1 MTAVAVRPDPPTTV
15 RTVRRRGLLGPGSAL
30 LGAVVGL
37 LVLGPPLVMVVG
49 LGSGFADAFAGAL
62 ALPGLAEML
71 VNTVIALVAGTG
83 CAVVVGCLFAWL
95 DERTDAHLGWVSRI
109 LPVVPLLVPPI
120 AGAIGWALLASPNA
134 GFLNGAIRGVAGLVG
149 VEITSGPLDVF
160 SWPGLV
166 FVYTLYLVPHVYLT
180 VAAALRNLDPALEEA
195 ARVGGASPGRVLRTV
210 TLPAVR
216 PAIVGGA
223 LLAGVFGLALYSVPV
238 ILGTQARIEVLAV
251 TVVRLLTAE
260 FPPRTD
266 VAIVLGLVLFVAV
279 VGLYLVQVA
288 VLRRARFATISGRA
302 GRGARLRLGRWR
314 TPARALLLGYLLVTA
329 VLPFLGLLV
338 VSLQPFWSADVR
350 LSALDLD
357 AFGEVLVERALTRDA
372 LVNSVLLGL
381 VGATVAILATAVLAY
396 AARTWLRPGPRA
408 LAGGITKLPGTMSH
422 IVVALAF
429 VAALAGPPVGLAGT
443 VLLLFLAYVVL
454 YLPQASVSAESAL
467 AQVGQ
472 PLAEASRVCGAPP
485 GRTFRRVV
493 LPLMTPGLAA
503 GWALVFVLVSG
514 DITASVMLAGTR
526 NPVVGS
532 VTLDL
537 WTNGTYPQLAAL
549 SVVVTAVSAA
559 VVLTSM
565 RLTRG
570 RDADRIRR

>member
-1 MTAVAVRPDPPTTV
+1 MTAVVA
-15 RTVRRRGLLGPGSAL
+15 
-30 LGAVVGL
+30 
-37 LVLGPPLVMVVG
+37 LVLGPPMVMVAG
-49 LGSGFADAFAGAL
+49 LGSGVGQAVSAAV
-62 ALPGLAEML
+62 ALPGLGTML
-71 VNTVIALVAGTG
+71 LNTVIALVISTG
-83 CAVVVGCLFAWL
+83 CAVVLGCLFAWL

-134 GFLNGAIRGVAGLVG
+134 GFLNGAIRAAAGLVG
-149 VEITSGPLDVF
+149 IEITSGPLDVF

-180 VAAALRNLDPALEEA
+180 VAAALRNLDPAMEEA
-195 ARVGGASPGRVLRTV
+195 ARVGGAGPARVLRTV
-210 TLPAVR
+210 TLPSVR
-216 PAIVGGA
+216 PAILGGA

-266 VAIVLGLVLFVAV
+266 VAIVLGLVLFLAV
-279 VGLYLVQVA
+279 TALYLAQVA
-288 VLRRARFATISGRA
+288 VLRRSRFATISGRA
-302 GRGARLRLGRWR
+302 ARGTRLRLGRWR
-314 TPARALLLGYLLVTA
+314 APSRALLLGYLLVTA

-338 VSLQPFWSADVR
+338 VSLQPFWSANIR
-350 LSALDLD
+350 FSALQLD
-357 AFGEVLVERALTRDA
+357 AFSEVLVGRRLTRDA

-381 VGATVAILATAVLAY
+381 VAATAAVLGAAVIAY
-396 AARTWLRPGPRA
+396 AARTYLRGTLRT
-408 LAGGITKLPGTMSH
+408 LVNGITKLPGTMSH

-429 VAALAGPPVGLAGT
+429 VAALAGPPFGLAGT
-443 VLLLFLAYVVL
+443 VMLLFLAYVVL

-467 AQVGQ
+467 AQVGD

-514 DITASVMLAGTR
+514 DITASVMLAGTT

-559 VVLTSM
+559 VVLVSM

-570 RDADRIRR
+570 GGRAPSRRRG